1 MMLIYFTI
9 LIVILN
15 VLDQDD
21 HLYSCIMNITKMI
34 KVKY

>member
-1 MMLIYFTI
+1 
-9 LIVILN
+9 LN

-21 HLYSCIMNITKMI
+21 HLYSCIIYMAKMV